1 MSAIELLLAEHNMIL
16 EFLGMLKE
24 AGQRIAHDKGPEP
37 EFFTQ
42 SVEFC
47 RTYADKAHHYK
58 EEHVMFGLLAQK
70 HEGRLDDLIA
80 RHRDQHE
87 TCRNL
92 VGAMAEAIPSYGR
105 GETEGGRALAENIS
119 EYVTILR
126 SHIKSENEIFFPMAM
141 AFISDEEG
149 VALLEEFERYEQ
161 SAGVKVWEGGP
172 KLLEEISA
180 RM

>member
-1 MSAIELLLAEHNMIL
+1 MRAIELLLAEHNMIL
-16 EFLGMLKE
+16 EFLDLLQE
-24 AGQRIAHDKGPEP
+24 AGKRVARDEGPAP
-37 EFFTQ
+37 EFFEG

-70 HEGRLDDLIA
+70 HEGKLDDLIA

-92 VGAMAEAIPSYGR
+92 VGAMAGSIASYGR
-105 GETEGGRALAENIS
+105 GETEGARALSENIS
-119 EYVTILR
+119 EYVKILR
-126 SHIKSENEIFFPMAM
+126 SHIESENEIFFPMSL

-149 VALLEEFERYEQ
+149 VQLLEEFERYEE

-172 KLLEEISA
+172 KLLGEISA
-180 RM
+180 QL

>member
-1 MSAIELLLAEHNMIL
+1 MRAIQLLLAEHGMIL
-16 EFLGMLKE
+16 DFLDLLQE
-24 AGQRIAHDKGPEP
+24 AGKRIARDEGPVP

-92 VGAMAEAIPSYGR
+92 VGAMSDSIESYGR
-105 GETEGGRALAENIS
+105 GETEGGRALSENIS
-119 EYVTILR
+119 EYVKILR
-126 SHIKSENEIFFPMAM
+126 SHIKSENEIFFPMSL
-141 AFISDEEG
+141 AFISEEEG
-149 VALLEEFERYEQ
+149 HMLLTEFERYEA

-172 KLLEEISA
+172 KLLAEISA
-180 RM
+180 KL